1 MQTEKKVY
9 ARPQVEVHGSMQD
22 LTRGA
27 VGANK
32 DGGQGGKSKNTGAG

>member
-1 MQTEKKVY
+1 MQSEKKVY
-9 ARPQVEVHGSMQD
+9 ARPEVQVHGSMQD

-32 DGGQGGKSKNTGAG
+32 DGGAGGKSKATGAA